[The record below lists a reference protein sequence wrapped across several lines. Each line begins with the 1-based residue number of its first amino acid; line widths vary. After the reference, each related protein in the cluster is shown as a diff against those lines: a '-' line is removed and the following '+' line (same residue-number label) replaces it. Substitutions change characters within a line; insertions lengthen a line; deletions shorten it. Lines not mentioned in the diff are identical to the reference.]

1 MGGSG
6 GGRYF
11 RSDEL
16 STLARIARE
25 KLQESAQLTR
35 RNVFISFAQEN
46 LQQVSALRAQAK
58 NENSNLE
65 FIDRS
70 LDKPFDSDDAE
81 YIRRGLR
88 ERIRQASVTVCYVS
102 EDTAKSEWVN
112 WEIEES
118 IRLGKGVIAIYQGD
132 KPPANIPAAIRRN
145 NINLVPWNQA
155 ELMKAIEKAA
165 TNR

>member
-1 MGGSG
+1 MGGG

-11 RSDEL
+11 KSDEL
-16 STLARIARE
+16 NTLARIARE
-25 KLQESAQLTR
+25 RLQESAQPTR

-58 NENSNLE
+58 NENSSLE
-65 FIDRS
+65 FSDRS
-70 LDKPFDSDDAE
+70 LDEPFDSENAE

-88 ERIRQASVTVCYVS
+88 ERIRQASVTLCYVG
-102 EDTAKSEWVN
+102 ENTAKSEWVN

-118 IRLGKGVIAIYQGD
+118 IRLGKGVIAVYQGD
-132 KPPANIPAAIRRN
+132 RPPTNIPAAIRRN

-155 ELMKAIEKAA
+155 ELMKAIERAA